1 VHSEAKAD
9 MTPSKESADRER
21 FRTTVYLTED
31 EITSLDELRAHF
43 RRRERRQVDRS
54 QLIREAIRHYHETML
69 TQ

>member
-1 VHSEAKAD
+1 MHSEAKGD
-9 MTPSKESADRER
+9 MTSTKVPIERDR

-43 RRRERRQVDRS
+43 RRQERRQVDRS

>member
-1 VHSEAKAD
+1 MHSDAKAD
-9 MTPSKESADRER
+9 MATTKESAERDR

-43 RRRERRQVDRS
+43 RRQERRQVDRS

>member
-1 VHSEAKAD
+1 MHSEAKAD
-9 MTPSKESADRER
+9 MTSTKDLNERER

-43 RRRERRQVDRS
+43 RRQERRQVDRS

-69 TQ
+69 AH

>member
-1 VHSEAKAD
+1 MHSDAKMD
-9 MTPSKESADRER
+9 MAATKESTERDR

-43 RRRERRQVDRS
+43 RRQERRQVDRS

-69 TQ
+69 TS

>member
-1 VHSEAKAD
+1 MHNETKAD
-9 MTPSKESADRER
+9 MTATKESAERDR

-43 RRRERRQVDRS
+43 RRQERRQVDRS

>member
-9 MTPSKESADRER
+9 MTSTKDLNERDR

-43 RRRERRQVDRS
+43 RRQERRQVDRS

-69 TQ
+69 AH

>member
-1 VHSEAKAD
+1 VHSDAKVD
-9 MTPSKESADRER
+9 MTSTKESVERDR

-43 RRRERRQVDRS
+43 RRQERRQVDRS

>member
-1 VHSEAKAD
+1 MHSEAKAD
-9 MTPSKESADRER
+9 MTSAKESPERDR

-43 RRRERRQVDRS
+43 RRQERRQVDRS

>member
-1 VHSEAKAD
+1 MHSEAKTD
-9 MTPSKESADRER
+9 MTSTKDLNERDR

-43 RRRERRQVDRS
+43 RRQERRQVDRS

-69 TQ
+69 AH

>member
-1 VHSEAKAD
+1 VHNEAKED
-9 MTPSKESADRER
+9 MASMKEPIERDR

-43 RRRERRQVDRS
+43 RRQERRQVDRS

>member
-1 VHSEAKAD
+1 MHSEAKED
-9 MTPSKESADRER
+9 ITSTKEPIERDR

-43 RRRERRQVDRS
+43 RRQERRQVDRS

>member
-1 VHSEAKAD
+1 VHSGTNAD
-9 MTPSKESADRER
+9 TGPMKESPERER

-43 RRRERRQVDRS
+43 RRQQRRQVDRS
-54 QLIREAIRHYHETML
+54 QLIREAIQHYHETML